1 MPTRIHYS
9 PVAASYAEAL
19 LQLADDDQR
28 AQPVGQELNA
38 VHEIIS
44 NNPNFGLFLTDPA
57 ITHERRG
64 QMIDRVFQGNLSK
77 LMQNFLGILN
87 EKGRIGL
94 LAEIVA
100 AYHDLINRQ
109 LNRIEVTVTVAGK
122 LGDEHLEQVRK
133 RIGEALKK
141 DVTIHERVDES
152 ILGGLMLNIQDRLID
167 ASVKSQ
173 LQLMRQQLM
182 RPANHATSTIN

>member
-19 LQLADDDQR
+19 LQLATDDKN
-28 AQPVGQELNA
+28 AEPVGQELSA
-38 VHEIIS
+38 VHEIIKS
-44 NNPNFGLFLTDPA
+44 NPSFGLFLTDPA

-64 QMIDRVFQGNLSK
+64 QVIERVFHGNLSK
-77 LMQNFLGILN
+77 LLQNFLGVLN
-87 EKGRIGL
+87 EKGRINL
-94 LAEIVA
+94 LTQIVA
-100 AYHDLINRQ
+100 AYHDLLNRQ
-109 LNRIEVTVTVAGK
+109 ANRIEVTVTVAEK

-133 RIGEALKK
+133 RIGEAMKK
-141 DVTIHERVDES
+141 DVTIHEQVNES

-182 RPANHATSTIN
+182 RPANSAASPVN